1 METSKKILVAGA
13 GISGRNAAW
22 LLLEQGK
29 QVVLFDSNPELDVE
43 TLRRAPE
50 LEGAGEGR
58 LEILCGSLPEEVL
71 AACEYCVISPGIPLT
86 APFVDEIKSCGL
98 PIIGEV
104 ELAFRHAA
112 GKLAAITGTNG
123 KTTTTA
129 LVGHLLAAAFPDVYV
144 VGNIGT
150 AYTRKACLMNEKSY
164 TAAEMSSFQ
173 LETVTSFRPEV
184 SAILNITP
192 DHLDRHGSLE
202 NYAAIKK
209 NICLRQTTQDICVL
223 NGDDPMLADVETQ
236 ARKVF
241 FSSSRELPEGAF
253 LKDDR
258 IFMRLCGHT
267 ELICPID
274 RLKLLGRH
282 NYENVMA
289 AVLIAHFMGV
299 PTEIIRSAVCTFT
312 AVEHRIEYVCETDG
326 VVYYNDSKGTN
337 TDAAIQA
344 VKAMV
349 RPTIL
354 LAGGYDKHAD
364 YTPWLTAFEGKV
376 KLLITMGA
384 TAQTIAE
391 QARRLQAAPAVIAQD
406 MREAVSIAQANAQPG
421 DAILLS
427 PACASWGMF
436 PNYEVRGKI
445 FKELVTGRD

>member
-22 LLLEQGK
+22 LLLGQGK
-29 QVVLFDSNPELDVE
+29 RVVLYDSNPKLDPQA
-43 TLRRAPE
+43 LRGEPE
-50 LEGAGEGR
+50 LSHAGEDHLQIVCGQFP
-58 LEILCGSLPEEVL
+58 LETVAE
-71 AACEYCVISPGIPLT
+71 CEYCVISPGIPLT
-86 APFVDEIKSCGL
+86 APFVDEIRSCGI

-150 AYTRKACLMNEKSY
+150 AYTRKAGLMNEESC

-173 LETVTSFRPEV
+173 LETVTSFRPNV

-209 NICLRQTTQDICVL
+209 NICLRQTAQDVCVL
-223 NGDDPMLADVETQ
+223 NADDPLLRDVQTKAQ
-236 ARKVF
+236 KIY
-241 FSSSRELPEGAF
+241 FSSSRELQEGAF
-253 LKDDR
+253 LQEEQ
-258 IFMRLCGHT
+258 IFMRLRGAT
-267 ELICPID
+267 ELICHVD
-274 RLKLLGRH
+274 QLKLLGRH

-289 AVLIAHFMGV
+289 AVLIARFMGV
-299 PTEIIRSAVCTFT
+299 PTDIIRSAVQSFT

-344 VKAMV
+344 IRAMV

-364 YTPWLTAFEGKV
+364 YTPWLEAFEGKV

-384 TAQTIAE
+384 TAQTIAA
-391 QARRLQAAPAVIAQD
+391 QARSMQAAPVIVAQD
-406 MREAVSIAQANAQPG
+406 MQEAVAIARANAQSG
-421 DAILLS
+421 DAVLLS

-436 PNYEVRGKI
+436 PNYEVRGEV
-445 FKELVTGRD
+445 FKKLVTGRD